1 MKFKKLILLSSL
13 SGVSLLPLISM
24 SCSKQDE
31 SKTDENKP
39 NTSEIASPSD
49 DKDKDNTSTTPSTDK
64 KDTNTSA
71 ATDNKTDKSQD
82 DQTPPAEMMEHKANA
97 KYSLSIKASKNDKV
111 IIALN
116 FKDAAANTLI
126 EANKY
131 ALSIKV
137 SDKELESQNEI
148 IIEREVVGKTSQ
160 QPNEVVFELDIT
172 RKDKPYQRQE
182 VSVFGL
188 KYNNALIDN
197 DKIEIEF

>member
-1 MKFKKLILLSSL
+1 MKKLLLLSSL
-13 SGVSLLPLISM
+13 SAASLLPLISM
-24 SCSKQDE
+24 SCAKQ
-31 SKTDENKP
+31 DENKP

-49 DKDKDNTSTTPSTDK
+49 DKDKDNTATTPSTDK
-64 KDTNTSA
+64 KDANTSE
-71 ATDNKTDKSQD
+71 ATDNKEGNPS
-82 DQTPPAEMMEHKANA
+82 DQTSPKAPMMEHKEGA

-116 FKDAAANTLI
+116 FKDNSNNPAL

-148 IIEREVVGKTSQ
+148 IIEREVVGKASQ
-160 QPNEVVFELDIT
+160 QPNEVIFELDIT
-172 RKDKPYQRQE
+172 RKDKPYERQE

-197 DKIEIEF
+197 EQIEIEF